1 MQITITYK
9 DGHIGHFETAS
20 LKPLGSDAL
29 LMECE
34 FSAADAEERGL
45 WVSIHHYDAIKNA
58 SATQGET
65 PDASRKRG
73 WRFLLAS
80 ADEMTDAVEV
90 SIDGRPAAT
99 RLGGRLIE
107 TAVID
112 ALSRLFLHNADALS
126 IAAKIADL
134 DRYLNNAGSALGIA
148 RGAVSHAKTLGI
160 DEDALQC
167 AIDSDQ
173 LQTDQEL

>member
-9 DGHIGHFETAS
+9 DGHTNHFETAS
-20 LKPLGSDAL
+20 LKPLGLDAL
-29 LMECE
+29 LMESE
-34 FSAADAEERGL
+34 FLATDAEECGL
-45 WVSIHHYDAIKNA
+45 WISIHHYDAIKNA
-58 SATQGET
+58 STTQGET
-65 PDASRKRG
+65 PDASRNRG

-90 SIDGRPAAT
+90 SIDGKPVVV
-99 RLGGRLIE
+99 RLGGKLIE
-107 TAVID
+107 TTIID
-112 ALSRLFLHNADALS
+112 ALARLFLHNADALS

-134 DRYLNNAGSALGIA
+134 DRYLNNAESALGIA

>member
-9 DGHIGHFETAS
+9 DGHTNHFETAS
-20 LKPLGSDAL
+20 LKPLGLDAL

-34 FSAADAEERGL
+34 FSATDAEECGL
-45 WVSIHHYDAIKNA
+45 WISIHHYDAIKNA
-58 SATQGET
+58 SAAQGEI

-80 ADEMTDAVEV
+80 SDEMANAVEV
-90 SIDGRPAAT
+90 SIDGKPVVA
-99 RLGGRLIE
+99 RLGNKLIE

-112 ALSRLFLHNADALS
+112 ALARLFLHNTDALS

-167 AIDSDQ
+167 AIDADQ